1 MALEVEDGTGKANA
15 ESYVSVA
22 DCSTYCDARGLTFS
36 SGTTG
41 NKEAALRRAT
51 AYIDGA
57 YGPRFIGMRVNG
69 RSQALQ
75 WPRVEAYDSSV
86 DNYVASDS
94 VPVEVVNAT
103 CEAAVRELAS
113 PGALNPD
120 LKRGGAIKSVKAG
133 SVSVEY
139 QGNAPGDTTYSIIDR
154 ILAPLISARAGSL
167 VGRAVRG

>member
-22 DCSTYCDARGLTFS
+22 DCSTYCTARGLTFA
-36 SGTTG
+36 SGTDA

-57 YGPRFIGMRVNG
+57 YGSRFIGMRRNG
-69 RSQALQ
+69 RDQALQ
-75 WPRVEAYDSSV
+75 WPRIDAYDASV
-86 DNYVASDS
+86 DEYVDHES

-139 QGNAPGDTTYSIIDR
+139 MGGAPSDTTYQVIDR
-154 ILAPLISARAGSL
+154 ALAPLISARTGSL